1 MGQPVQVQFLSPAL
15 TSHWTDEVHLM
26 SAPVTRRTFAVDGWS
41 PSSWRTRSTLQQPE
55 WIDPG
60 ALRASCADLA
70 RLPPLVTSFEI
81 EALRT
86 QLAEAAVG
94 QRFIL
99 QGGDCA
105 ETFDGCEPGSIA
117 ARLKILL
124 QMSLVLVQGGRR
136 RVTRIGRFA
145 GQYAKPRSSDM
156 ETRDGVTLP
165 AYRGDLVNGPAFTAA
180 ERAPDPRRLVR
191 GHERAALTLNFIRSL
206 VDGGFADLHHPEY
219 WDLEFVKHSP
229 LAAEYQ
235 AMVDQIGDGLRF
247 METLV
252 GVNVAQV
259 HRVDFFTS
267 HEGLVLD
274 YEEAQT
280 RQVPHRAGW
289 WDLST
294 HFPWIG
300 VRTADPEGGHV
311 EFFRGIENPVGVKVG
326 PSTDADALLRTIAR
340 LDPYQTPGRIVLIT
354 RFGAHAI
361 AAHLPKLVEAV
372 KASGRP
378 VVWICDPMH
387 GNTETVVP
395 QSGLGKGVPV
405 KTRKFGHILAEVEQA
420 FEIHRAAGTWLGGI
434 HVELTG
440 ENVTECTGGARGLSD
455 EMLAQAYH
463 SAVDPRLNYEQALE
477 LAMLIA
483 RRMRK

>member
-1 MGQPVQVQFLSPAL
+1 MTTAVPAASRIL
-15 TSHWTDEVHLM
+15 ADD
-26 SAPVTRRTFAVDGWS
+26 RWS
-41 PSSWRTRSTLQQPE
+41 PSSWRSRPTAQQPE
-55 WIDPG
+55 WPDPA
-60 ALRASCADLA
+60 ALRAACAQLA

-81 EALRT
+81 ESLRR
-86 QLAEAAVG
+86 QLAEAAAG

-99 QGGDCA
+99 QGGECA
-105 ETFDGCEPGSIA
+105 ETFEGCEPALIT

-145 GQYAKPRSSDM
+145 GQYAKPRSADR

-180 ERAPDPRRLVR
+180 ERTPDPNRLVR
-191 GHERAALTLNFIRSL
+191 GHARAALTLNFVRAL
-206 VDGGFADLHHPEY
+206 LDGGFGDMQHPEY
-219 WDLEFVKHSP
+219 WDLDFVRHSP

-235 AMVDQIGDGLRF
+235 GMVDQIGDGLRL

-252 GVNVAQV
+252 GVNVSRL
-259 HRVDFFTS
+259 HRVEFFTS

-280 RQVPHRAGW
+280 REVPHRAGW

-300 VRTADPEGGHV
+300 VRTSASDGGHV
-311 EFFRGIENPVGVKVG
+311 EFFRGVENPVGVKVG
-326 PSTDADALLRTIAR
+326 PSTDVADLLHTLER
-340 LDPYQTPGRIVLIT
+340 LDPHGSPGRIALIT
-354 RFGAHAI
+354 RLGAREVGRL
-361 AAHLPKLVEAV
+361 LPPVVEAV
-372 KASGRP
+372 RRTGRP
-378 VVWICDPMH
+378 VAWICDPMH

-395 QSGLGKGVPV
+395 QSGAGRGMPV
-405 KTRKFGHILAEVEQA
+405 KTRKFAHVIAEVEQC
-420 FEIHRAAGTWLGGI
+420 FEVHRALGTHLGGI

-440 ENVTECTGGARGLSD
+440 ENVTECTGGARGISE
-455 EMLAQAYH
+455 EMLADAYR
-463 SAVDPRLNYEQALE
+463 SPLDPRLNYEQSLE
-477 LAMLIA
+477 LAMLVA
-483 RRMRK
+483 RRMRG